1 LAALAIVALALAV
14 ALAVTACGGAGQA
27 RVGEPAP
34 PVTGTT
40 LDGKPFDLADYRG
53 RPVVLNFWASWCKPC
68 RDEFPLFKER
78 LETLG
83 ASDDLAVVG
92 ILYDDDPGLAQRFLD
107 DMGAQWPTVADPDDA
122 LAAAYR
128 VVAPPQTYFI
138 DADGILRGI
147 QVGEV
152 RPEDFDTQYA
162 KIRP

>member
-1 LAALAIVALALAV
+1 M
-14 ALAVTACGGAGQA
+14 
-27 RVGEPAP
+27 P

-40 LDGKPFDLADYRG
+40 LDGEPFDLADYRG

-68 RDEFPLFKER
+68 RDEFPLLKER
-78 LETLG
+78 QETLG
-83 ASDDLAVVG
+83 ATDDLAVVG
-92 ILYDDDPGLAQRFLD
+92 ILYNDDPGLAQRFVD
-107 DMGAQWPTVADPDDA
+107 EMGAPWPTVTDPDDA
-122 LAAAYR
+122 LAAAFR

-138 DADGILRGI
+138 DGDGILRGI